1 MAVSKA
7 VTGEVEQDVSET
19 VVRNRSRYA
28 DLLHRPDPDS
38 DDTRPACPTRESEK
52 EYTTVP
58 AAAYLG
64 HYKLCG
70 NPACFGGDWR

>member
-7 VTGEVEQDVSET
+7 AAGEVEQDVPEA

-28 DLLHRPDPDS
+28 DTLHRPDPDS
-38 DDTRPACPTRESEK
+38 DDARPACPTRESDK

-58 AAAYLG
+58 SAAYLG
-64 HYKLCG
+64 HYNLCG
-70 NPACFGGDWR
+70 NPECFGGDWR

>member
-7 VTGEVEQDVSET
+7 AAHDVEGDVPET

-28 DLLHRPDPDS
+28 DTLHRPDPDS
-38 DDTRPACPTRESEK
+38 DDTRPACPTRESKK

-64 HYKLCG
+64 HYELCG
-70 NPACFGGDWR
+70 NPECFGGDWR